1 MLTLGPLVFTT
12 PWILLALGIL
22 PLIYWLLRVTPPAP
36 RLMRFP
42 AIRLLYDLV
51 AQEETPDRTPWWLL
65 LLRLALAA
73 VIILA
78 LARPLLNPGAD
89 LPGSG
94 PVMLV
99 VDNGWAAARDWPAR
113 QRQMSAIIDRAER
126 EDRRIIVLT
135 TAARSPNEAPEPT
148 GLLRPA
154 EARGLAESLT
164 PVPWETDRDAALEAI
179 RSLQVEGSA
188 HVVWLT
194 DGLNDARVV
203 PLAERLQRFGSAEIL
218 VPERADA
225 PHLLEPPAT
234 AGSDLVARIRRP
246 HGASGAGDQVW
257 LRVIATDGRLLSRQ
271 QVTFEDGE
279 TIAEARVEL
288 PVELRNEAIRMEIE
302 AQTTAGAVVL
312 LDERWRRRP
321 VGLITGGLANTAQ
334 PLLTDTH
341 YLTQALDPYSEVR
354 RGDADDLLESGIA
367 VLILPDAG
375 ALTPQES
382 EAVQRWIGEGGV
394 LVRFAGPLLA
404 ANPDPLVPVRLRHG
418 DRILTGTLS
427 WTEPMPLAAFEENS
441 PFFGL
446 PVPDDVL
453 IERQVLAEPSLDLAG
468 KTWARLSDGTPLV
481 TADRI
486 AGADGSGGW
495 LVLIHTTAG
504 PEWSNLPLSGLFVD
518 MLRRVV
524 ALSEGVQGDAGNQ
537 TLKPLQLLDGL
548 GRLVTPTATAVPI
561 NAADVADTPISPE
574 HPPGFYGTEE
584 SRRALNLG
592 DAVEELTPI
601 EDLPSGIATGTY
613 APRGEID
620 LMPLLLAL
628 ALAVTAIDIIIA
640 LALRGLFRFAPRRA
654 AAGTAAVLLALGT
667 GLMVSQ
673 DALAQQDEAMFLQAA
688 NGTYLAYVRVGIP
701 EVDEV
706 SQAGLDGL
714 SAVLFARTAVESDG
728 AIGVDVAVD
737 ELAFFPLLYWPV
749 VPEQRPLSEATIARL
764 NDYLRNGGT
773 ILFDT
778 RDQAYGGGGAGPGAQ
793 RLRQL
798 TEGMDIPPLAPVPPD
813 HVLTKAFYLMQD
825 FPGRYAGGELWVEN
839 AEEHINDGVSSVIIG
854 ANDWASAWAVS
865 GSGAPL
871 FPVVPGGEQQREMAY
886 RFGVNLV
893 MYALTGNYKAD
904 QVHVPAILERLGQ

>member
-1 MLTLGPLVFTT
+1 MLTLGPLVFAT
-12 PWILLALGIL
+12 PWMLLALGIL

-36 RLMRFP
+36 RLLRFP
-42 AIRLLYDLV
+42 AVRLLYDLV

-65 LLRLALAA
+65 LMRLLLAA
-73 VIILA
+73 MIILA

-113 QRQMSAIIDRAER
+113 QRQMTAVIDRAER
-126 EDRRIIVLT
+126 EDRRLIVLT
-135 TAARSPNEAPEPT
+135 TAAKSPNEAPEPT

-164 PVPWETDRDAALEAI
+164 PVPWPTDRAAALE
-179 RSLQVEGSA
+179 SLRDLQIEGSA

-194 DGLNDARVV
+194 DGLGGDAIVA
-203 PLAERLQRFGSAEIL
+203 LAERLQRFGSAEVL
-218 VPERADA
+218 LPDRAET

-234 AGSDLVARIRRP
+234 AGAELVARIRRVED
-246 HGASGAGDQVW
+246 ADAADRVW
-257 LRVIATDGRLLSRQ
+257 LRVIATNGRLLSRQ
-271 QVTFEDGE
+271 EVTLEAGE
-279 TIAEARVEL
+279 AMVEATVEL

-302 AQTTAGAVVL
+302 GETTVGAVVL

-354 RGDADDLLESGIA
+354 RGDAADLLESGIA

-375 ALTPQES
+375 ALTAQEA
-382 EAVQRWIGEGGV
+382 EGVERWIEDGGV

-427 WTEPMPLAAFEENS
+427 WTEPMPLAPFEESS
-441 PFFGL
+441 PFYGL
-446 PVPDDVL
+446 PVPADVL

-468 KTWARLSDGTPLV
+468 KTWARLQDGTPLV
-481 TADRI
+481 TADRR
-486 AGADGSGGW
+486 AGADGRGGW
-495 LVLIHTTAG
+495 LVLVHTTAG
-504 PEWSNLPLSGLFVD
+504 AEWSNLPLSGLFVD

-524 ALSEGVQGDAGNQ
+524 ALSEGVQGEGGNQ
-537 TLKPLQLLDGL
+537 SLKPLQLLDGL
-548 GRLVTPTATAVPI
+548 GRLVTPPATAVPI
-561 NAADVADTPISPE
+561 AAADIGETLVSPE

-592 DAVEELTPI
+592 DTVDELEPIAGLPTGVAV
-601 EDLPSGIATGTY
+601 STY
-613 APRGEID
+613 SPRGEVD
-620 LMPLLLAL
+620 LMPLLLA
-628 ALAVTAIDIIIA
+628 IA
-640 LALRGLFRFAPRRA
+640 LALTAIDMIIALMLRGLLRVTPRRM
-654 AAGTAAVLLALGT
+654 AAGSATA
-667 GLMVSQ
+667 GLMLAVVIGFGT
-673 DALAQQDEAMFLQAA
+673 DALAQEDEAMVLQAA
-688 NGTYLAYVRVGIP
+688 NGTYLAYVLVGIP
-701 EVDEV
+701 EIDNV
-706 SQAGLDGL
+706 SRSGLNGL
-714 SAVLFARTAVESDG
+714 SAVLFARTAVESEG
-728 AIGVDVAVD
+728 AIGVDVSVD

-749 VPEQRPLSEATIARL
+749 VPEQRPLSDATVDRL
-764 NDYLRNGGT
+764 NDYLSNGGT

-778 RDQAYGGGGAGPGAQ
+778 RDQAYGGGAAGPGAQ
-793 RLRQL
+793 RLRTL
-798 TEGMDIPPLAPVPPD
+798 TEGIDIPPLAPVPPD

-865 GSGAPL
+865 DTGAPL